1 MLDKIKLYLKFLICL
16 FIVAAFWSS
25 LFFGSPLYLIKA
37 SENLITTNDM
47 NISQPVIR
55 YLDNQNLR
63 AEKPTERAI
72 ILRMDDVQG
81 YLWNA
86 LVINLTDSMLQ
97 KNMSVT
103 LAVIPN
109 RSLNDDVVM
118 RKYLLDKIK
127 NPRIEIAQHGFN
139 HKENEYLNLSE
150 ADAYNITRSGQDIL
164 RNYLR
169 VEPVTFVPP
178 YDEYNG
184 NTTKAISKLGFKIIS
199 AKRGEFQFNE
209 NMTYIGFNAETK
221 ISNQNNLIPVPD
233 VLNDCRKSLNDR
245 NLCVIIIHPQD
256 YADNGIING
265 TKYAEFVNLLEGL
278 KGLNA
283 KSATFK
289 DLLKEN
295 RVR

>member
-1 MLDKIKLYLKFLICL
+1 MLDKIKLYLKVIVCL
-16 FIVAAFWSS
+16 FIVAIFWSS
-25 LFFGSPLYLIKA
+25 LLFGSPLYLVKV
-37 SENLITTNDM
+37 SENLIIKNDVDV
-47 NISQPVIR
+47 NQPVIR
-55 YLDNQNLR
+55 YIDNQNLR

-81 YLWNA
+81 YLWRA

-139 HKENEYLNLSE
+139 HKENEYLNISE

-169 VEPVTFVPP
+169 VDPVTFVPP
-178 YDEYNG
+178 YDEYNS
-184 NTTKAISKLGFKIIS
+184 NTTKTISELGFKIIS
-199 AKRGEFQFNE
+199 AKKNEFQFNE
-209 NMTYIGFNAETK
+209 NIAYIGFNEETK

-233 VLNDCRKSLNDR
+233 VLNACNKSLNDR
-245 NLCVIIIHPQD
+245 NLCVIVIHPQD
-256 YADNGIING
+256 YADNGIMNR
-265 TKYAEFVNLLEGL
+265 TRYSEFVDLLEGL
-278 KGLNA
+278 KNLNA

-295 RVR
+295 RNG